1 MLDRQSNKRLN
12 NKGQRHNVPVYC
24 LKNDE
29 TIQIEKRKKNYKK
42 SNKSFLAVNCDV
54 AETAGKRLWFSDA
67 DEKIFFKSEKF
78 QSVSTFHILI

>member
-1 MLDRQSNKRLN
+1 MYRSIVLKMTKQSKLR
-12 NKGQRHNVPVYC
+12 R
-24 LKNDE
+24 
-29 TIQIEKRKKNYKK
+29 EKKIIKK

-78 QSVSTFHILI
+78 PSVSKY